1 MCAAAEPM
9 SMTVVIGVVVA
20 CLALLVIVTLF
31 VLYTFKTEKWCFAR
45 KYCSAAIKNEI
56 PIESNI

>member
-1 MCAAAEPM
+1 MFIVVDVPRVFGPPEPM

-20 CLALLVIVTLF
+20 CLALLVLVTLV

-45 KYCSAAIKNEI
+45 EYR
-56 PIESNI
+56 